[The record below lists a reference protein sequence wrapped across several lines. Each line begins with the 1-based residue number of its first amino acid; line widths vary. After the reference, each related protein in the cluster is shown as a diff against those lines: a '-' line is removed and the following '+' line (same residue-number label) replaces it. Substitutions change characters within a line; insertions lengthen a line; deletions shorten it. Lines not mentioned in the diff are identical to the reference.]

1 MTGCTD
7 KALLLGALL
16 DHELDTASVIEI
28 EAHLAGCSAC
38 AAAYADLRATRALLR
53 DTGLRLSA
61 PAAVRARISAVVDAP
76 RTRVISPVAW
86 MGTGAAG
93 MLAACLALF
102 ALVSPMS
109 TSLVQDEIIASH
121 VRSLMPGRLID
132 IATSDRH
139 VVKPWFNGRVDFAPP
154 VVDLNAQGFPLVGGR
169 IDYIGGR
176 PVAALAYRH
185 GRHIINLFVRP
196 AIGASLWPD
205 LESRHIGYTLIRWR
219 QGDLEFWAISDIAPV
234 DIARFHRIFSAATA

>member
-1 MTGCTD
+1 MTRCTD

-16 DHELDTASVIEI
+16 DHELDAVNVIEI
-28 EAHLAGCSAC
+28 EAHLAVCPAC

-53 DTGLRLSA
+53 DAGLRLSA
-61 PAAVRARISAVVDAP
+61 PAAIRARISDAADTP
-76 RTRVISPVAW
+76 RTRAVSPLAW

-93 MLAACLALF
+93 MLAACLGLF
-102 ALVSPMS
+102 VLVSPMS

-139 VVKPWFNGRVDFAPP
+139 VVKPWFNGKIDFAPP
-154 VVDLNAQGFPLVGGR
+154 VVDLKAQGFPLVGGR
-169 IDYIGGR
+169 IDYVGGR

-185 GRHIINLFVRP
+185 GRHVINLFVRP
-196 AIGASLWPD
+196 AMGASLWPD
-205 LESRHIGYTLIRWR
+205 LESHQIGYTLIRWR
-219 QGDLEFWAISDIAPV
+219 QGDLEFWSISDIAPI
-234 DIARFHRIFSAATA
+234 DLARFHRVFSAATA